1 MTIKGSVS
9 LTNTGTDRQSGQKLL
24 LTTQTHRFQRE
35 FKLLTTK
42 YQSISNLIIEKEKN
56 SGKCRQFKSSKQILI
71 ITFFLIVSQ
80 NRTFQTTTKIG
91 RENEEFT

>member
-42 YQSISNLIIEKEKN
+42 YQSISNLIIEKEKTVGNVVN
-56 SGKCRQFKSSKQILI
+56 SKA
-71 ITFFLIVSQ
+71 Q
-80 NRTFQTTTKIG
+80 NKF
-91 RENEEFT
+91 